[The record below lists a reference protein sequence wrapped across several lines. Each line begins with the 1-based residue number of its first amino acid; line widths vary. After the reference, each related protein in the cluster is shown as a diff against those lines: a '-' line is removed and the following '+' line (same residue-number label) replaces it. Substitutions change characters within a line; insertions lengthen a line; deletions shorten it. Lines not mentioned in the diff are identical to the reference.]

1 MRWPRMPRFYLHLC
15 DGDGL
20 VEDEEGVE
28 LPDEAAARTAA
39 LASARDIM
47 MDEVRSGTLDLT
59 SSIKVE
65 DEDGMLL
72 FTLPFAEALVIKH

>member
-1 MRWPRMPRFYLHLC
+1 MPRFYLHLC
-15 DGDGL
+15 DGGGF

-28 LPDEAAARTAA
+28 LPDETAARTAA

-65 DEDGMLL
+65 NEQRVLL
-72 FTLPFAEALVIKH
+72 FTLAFAEAVHIKHGP